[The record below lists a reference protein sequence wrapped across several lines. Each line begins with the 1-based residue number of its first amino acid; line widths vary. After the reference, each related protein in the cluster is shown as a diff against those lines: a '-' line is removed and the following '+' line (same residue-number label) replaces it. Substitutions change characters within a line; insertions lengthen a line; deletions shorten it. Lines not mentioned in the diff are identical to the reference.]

1 MRSLAS
7 ILIIALTV
15 TACAKAGGNEF
26 VGKWTN
32 IKYPAVVLEIERN
45 GQSFMVR
52 DTRPSF
58 AIGKRETKNVPAT
71 YKDGQLHI
79 STELGGFALAI
90 DAATGNLTDGKH
102 DYQKTPR

>member
-1 MRSLAS
+1 MKSLAS
-7 ILIIALTV
+7 IFIIALTV

-52 DTRPSF
+52 DTGQSF
-58 AIGKRETKNVPAT
+58 ATGKRETKNVPPT
-71 YKDGQLHI
+71 YKMGSFTLQLN
-79 STELGGFALAI
+79 LAGLRSPSMRRR
-90 DAATGNLTDGKH
+90 AT
-102 DYQKTPR
+102 